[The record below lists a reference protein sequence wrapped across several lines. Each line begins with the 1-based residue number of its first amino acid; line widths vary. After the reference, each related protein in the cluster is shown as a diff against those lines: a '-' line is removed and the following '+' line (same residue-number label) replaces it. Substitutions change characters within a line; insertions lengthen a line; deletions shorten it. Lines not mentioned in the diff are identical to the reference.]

1 MAKAKA
7 GLITIEGKIGG
18 HIISRRGRYKSYIR
32 KVVEPGTKKNEPAL
46 KQQYSRTGFLNS
58 FASDINTIIKE
69 NSDGLKSSQFYEKLQ
84 SRFRKEPENN
94 RLLLLQNLKGMEINP
109 SYPFEKHGM
118 PDIDCTTEKTRLRVR
133 ISAKQHPASL
143 NIQLTDYYYEV
154 LAATWLKK
162 EGPGDCERQYSE
174 WVHIKNPVPVF
185 DFFFEKPAG
194 AIHWM
199 VCVRIRLGLDE
210 VAEESF
216 KADGML
222 VADCGSFDKRE
233 QEWLLA
239 RNQTKKKPV
248 GRPAKQPVKIVR
260 VKPSNKN

>member
-1 MAKAKA
+1 MAKARA
-7 GLITIEGKIGG
+7 GIITVEGKIGD
-18 HIISRRGRYKSYIR
+18 HIISRKGRYKSYIR
-32 KVVEPGTKKNEPAL
+32 KVVEPGTKRNEPAL
-46 KQQYSRTGFLNS
+46 KQQHSRTGFLNS

-94 RLLLLQNLKGMEINP
+94 RLLLLQTLKGMEINP

-118 PDIDCTTEKTRLRVR
+118 PNIYCTTDKARLRVHIGVKR
-133 ISAKQHPASL
+133 HPVSL
-143 NIQLTDYYYEV
+143 NKHLTDYYYEV
-154 LAATWLKK
+154 LAATWVKK

-174 WVHIKNPVPVF
+174 WVQIKSPVPEF
-185 DFFFEKPAG
+185 DFFFDKAAG

-199 VCVRIRLGLDE
+199 VCVRIRLGRDE

-216 KADGML
+216 KADGMQ
-222 VADCGSFDKRE
+222 VVDSGSFDKRE

-239 RNQTKKKPV
+239 RNQTKQKPV
-248 GRPAKQPVKIVR
+248 GGRAKLPVKIVR
-260 VKPSNKN
+260 VKASNKN